1 MDVAVLLREEVE
13 ESLALLKAAETNDA
27 KVKAAT
33 DKLEH
38 ALKAARPGGLLTT
51 SEAAHALGVRSVST
65 IKYWVKTGY
74 LRGVKRNERTMIPAS
89 EIARIRDEDRVRM
102 LRASEERQQAA
113 EIPGDTE
120 PITNEEKA
128 LLRVANGTRSLA
140 AVATG
145 RAAREE
151 RW

>member
-1 MDVAVLLREEVE
+1 MDVTVLPREDVE
-13 ESLALLKAAETNDA
+13 ESLALLKAADTQDA

-38 ALKAARPGGLLTT
+38 ALRAARPSGLLTT
-51 SEAAHALGVRSVST
+51 SEAAHELGVRSVST

-89 EIARIRDEDRVRM
+89 EIARIRDEDRIQL
-102 LRASEERQQAA
+102 LRVSEQRQQVS

-120 PITNEEKA
+120 PLTNEEKR
-128 LLRVANGTRSLA
+128 LLSASRS
-140 AVATG
+140 G
-145 RAAREE
+145 RAPWQR
-151 RW
+151 